1 MSSPSAP
8 GSCSTGAPLLAEDL
22 DLGPARPRTG
32 VLGPARVID
41 TVSVLGRRAPGMPS
55 SPGSHRLEL
64 DGPGTVIRSLS
75 TQAHLGCLTTEWES
89 LVLAEAALAI

>member
-1 MSSPSAP
+1 
-8 GSCSTGAPLLAEDL
+8 
-22 DLGPARPRTG
+22 
-32 VLGPARVID
+32 
-41 TVSVLGRRAPGMPS
+41 MPS